1 MFNVVVQDTT
11 DVLFRA
17 SNESLI
23 QTAKFLPNLIIAIVI
38 FLIGVFLALIAKK
51 LLIKFLESINFEGL
65 LSKYGASKALRSSG
79 SSITVSDLLGELVR
93 WFIVLIFL
101 IPAVDL
107 LGLSAVNEIITRIL
121 LYIPNVIVAV
131 IILAVGVIF
140 GNIARDLVTAT
151 TTSLGAHAAGVVGQ
165 IARWSI
171 VIFALLAALNQL
183 GVATD
188 LIRILFTGFVAMVA
202 IAGGLA
208 FGLGGKETAE
218 KLLKTLRKDFLN
230 EED

>member
-1 MFNVVVQDTT
+1 MYDVVVKDTT
-11 DVLFRA
+11 DAFLRA
-17 SNESLI
+17 SNESLT
-23 QTAKFLPNLIIAIVI
+23 QTARFLPNLIIAIVI
-38 FLIGVFLALIAKK
+38 FLVGVFLASLAKK
-51 LLIKFLESINFEGL
+51 LLIKFLDSINFENW
-65 LSKYGASKALRSSG
+65 LSKYGASKALRTSG

-93 WFIVLIFL
+93 WFIILIFL

-131 IILAVGVIF
+131 IIVSVGTVF

-151 TTSLGAHAAGVVGQ
+151 AASLGAHAAGVVGQ

-171 VIFALLAALNQL
+171 VIFSLLAALNQL

-188 LIRILFTGFVAMVA
+188 LIRILFTGFVVMVA
-202 IAGGLA
+202 LAGGLA

-218 KLLKTLRKDFLN
+218 KLLKTLRKDFLG

>member
-1 MFNVVVQDTT
+1 MYNVIVQDTADT
-11 DVLFRA
+11 FLKA
-17 SNESLI
+17 SNESLS
-23 QTAKFLPNLIIAIVI
+23 QTARFLPNLIIAVVI
-38 FLIGVFLALIAKK
+38 FLIGVFLASLAKK
-51 LLIKFLESINFEGL
+51 LLIKFLESLSFEKWL
-65 LSKYGASKALRSSG
+65 NKYGVSNALKSTGSKV
-79 SSITVSDLLGELVR
+79 TTSDLLGELVR
-93 WFIVLIFL
+93 WFIILIFL

-121 LYIPNVIVAV
+121 LYIPNVLVAV
-131 IILAVGVIF
+131 IIVAVGVVF
-140 GNIARDLVTAT
+140 GNIARDLVTA
-151 TTSLGAHAAGVVGQ
+151 AATGIGTHSAAIIGQ

-171 VIFALLAALNQL
+171 FIFSFLAALNQL

-188 LIRILFTGFVAMVA
+188 LIRILFTGLVAMIA

-230 EED
+230 EAD

>member
-11 DVLFRA
+11 DALFRA
-17 SNESLI
+17 SNESLT

-38 FLIGVFLALIAKK
+38 FLIGVFLASVAKK
-51 LLIKFLESINFEGL
+51 LLIKFLESINFEDL
-65 LSKYGASKALRSSG
+65 LSKYGASKALRKSG

-131 IILAVGVIF
+131 IIVAVGVVF
-140 GNIARDLVTAT
+140 GNISRDLVTAT
-151 TTSLGAHAAGVVGQ
+151 ATSL
-165 IARWSI
+165 
-171 VIFALLAALNQL
+171 
-183 GVATD
+183 
-188 LIRILFTGFVAMVA
+188 
-202 IAGGLA
+202 
-208 FGLGGKETAE
+208 
-218 KLLKTLRKDFLN
+218 
-230 EED
+230 